1 MTLLSKFVVD
11 AGEFTEV
18 KVDLQSTE
26 GIKYL
31 YKKKGGGGIVILKDT
46 TYRRLSH
53 DLNFSTKWSR
63 VS

>member
-1 MTLLSKFVVD
+1 MTLLSKLVVD

-31 YKKKGGGGIVILKDT
+31 YKKKGGGGYCDSKGHNIQAFVT
-46 TYRRLSH
+46 
-53 DLNFSTKWSR
+53 
-63 VS
+63 